1 LPHQCVY
8 IDQAGID
15 NREDYPYGY
24 GEIGQR
30 FHALK
35 SGQRTYRVSSIAA
48 LKQAALFAPMTFAGS
63 GNRDLFE
70 MWLQTCLVPQLQ
82 PGDLIIIDNA
92 SFHRSQMINEIIAEA
107 GCEIWDLPP
116 YSPDLNAI
124 EHWWFV
130 LKNWMRQRWDEF
142 ESFRNCVDAAF
153 KHCPN
158 VHS

>member
-35 SGQRTYRVSSIAA
+35 SGRTYRVSSIAA

-70 MWLQTCLVPQLQ
+70 TRTATATGRC
-82 PGDLIIIDNA
+82 NH
-92 SFHRSQMINEIIAEA
+92 HRQCQFPSVSN
-107 GCEIWDLPP
+107 D
-116 YSPDLNAI
+116 
-124 EHWWFV
+124 
-130 LKNWMRQRWDEF
+130 
-142 ESFRNCVDAAF
+142 
-153 KHCPN
+153 
-158 VHS
+158 